1 MRSLRSGESS
11 DGEEGDRPDQLHI
24 PAGKATPAPP
34 VGPALGQHGV
44 NIMDFCKAFNARTAK
59 DGGILTPVVITVF
72 QDHSYSFI
80 TKTPPASVLLAKAA
94 GVEKGSGVPNRDKV
108 GKITRAQVEEIAKAK
123 MPDLNASTLE
133 AAVRIIEGSAR
144 SMGIEV
150 ESFSIDVKEVYMRNL
165 EGRSDVC

>member
-1 MRSLRSGESS
+1 MAKKVIGSIK
-11 DGEEGDRPDQLHI
+11 LHI

-44 NIMDFCKAFNARTAK
+44 NIMDFCKSFNARTAK
-59 DGGILTPVVITVF
+59 DGGILTPVVITIY

-94 GVEKGSGVPNRDKV
+94 GIPKGSGTPNRDKV
-108 GKITRAQVEEIAKAK
+108 GTVTRAQVEEIAKAK
-123 MPDLNASTLE
+123 MQDLNAESIDS
-133 AAVRIIEGSAR
+133 AARIIEGSAR

-150 ESFSIDVKEVYMRNL
+150 I
-165 EGRSDVC
+165 G